1 MTAED
6 FSNQFD
12 VLLKTSLSKL
22 SNINCG
28 MDDLS
33 FNEYE
38 KSSYLTQA
46 QDQVVEAI
54 SLGTITGFTNSEIET
69 LLESITKYDEINVT
83 DANKTNYIYKPSGYI
98 EYTINNIFDNKR
110 KILKEWV
117 LLQTNNDDTCFDY
130 HKLLEVIPIKQDVY
144 YSTIKNPFR
153 NSDSLRRVLRVI
165 LENGKALL
173 VSKKP
178 ISKYRYSYVVN
189 IDPIITYDLQDDI
202 NIENK
207 TTQRTSSLPSMC
219 HRLILELA
227 VNLAINSIK

>member
-12 VLLKTSLSKL
+12 ILLKTSLSKL

-110 KILKEWV
+110 KILKNGYYFKLIMTILV
-117 LLQTNNDDTCFDY
+117 L
-130 HKLLEVIPIKQDVY
+130 
-144 YSTIKNPFR
+144 
-153 NSDSLRRVLRVI
+153 
-165 LENGKALL
+165 
-173 VSKKP
+173 
-178 ISKYRYSYVVN
+178 
-189 IDPIITYDLQDDI
+189 III
-202 NIENK
+202 NY
-207 TTQRTSSLPSMC
+207 
-219 HRLILELA
+219 
-227 VNLAINSIK
+227 